1 MWPLTVILGVLP
13 LLYCSVAIDEL
24 SFITSGELSV
34 HCVLIGAL
42 AVLGGQEPVLS
53 VGSQFM
59 LAGQDTVLTVVARP
73 AMQTVRYVT
82 PNGSGT
88 CNGTTHRR
96 VLFCTSNGLVALD
109 CDIVACWLLASQPS
123 PLPPPPS
130 LLPSPPLQPV
140 EDASRGVFADSYRAS
155 AVVLTIALCAAACPL
170 VVVCIVCPL
179 PTPSSHPPQSS
190 PRSTTTA
197 SPCAAGVSACLT
209 SPLAPG
215 QPSTTSCCRCVGR
228 CGGTRGSPAAP
239 TPA

>member
-88 CNGTTHRR
+88 CNGTAHRR
-96 VLFCTSNGLVALD
+96 VLSCTSNGLVALH
-109 CDIVACWLLASQPS
+109 CGIVACWLEA
-123 PLPPPPS
+123 
-130 LLPSPPLQPV
+130 LQHRRCHHRHLYSRRHLCNPFADV
-140 EDASRGVFADSYRAS
+140 EDASRGVFAGIRLAR
-155 AVVLTIALCAAACPL
+155 V
-170 VVVCIVCPL
+170 
-179 PTPSSHPPQSS
+179 PP
-190 PRSTTTA
+190 
-197 SPCAAGVSACLT
+197 C
-209 SPLAPG
+209 
-215 QPSTTSCCRCVGR
+215 
-228 CGGTRGSPAAP
+228 
-239 TPA
+239 